1 MNDFQPFKVDGWTV
15 FTTLLSS
22 PAGWPVWAIL
32 ALGFVLVVVGCLAD
46 ARLIIVGL
54 MICIAL
60 APGVAAYIYFG
71 HTLSPQIVSNMLPH
85 TLERTDGGFLLRVWR
100 PEESEEEQA
109 DEEKGDCQWVE
120 SSVIT
125 LSDSKIV
132 RKKTTVAYELF
143 YFKDSPLKILYVP
156 RT

>member
-1 MNDFQPFKVDGWTV
+1 MNDPQPFKVDGWTV

-22 PAGWPVWAIL
+22 AAGWPVWAVLSCGII
-32 ALGFVLVVVGCLAD
+32 FVGVGCFAD
-46 ARLIIVGL
+46 VRLVIVGL
-54 MICIAL
+54 MICVAVVPGIAL
-60 APGVAAYIYFG
+60 FIYFG
-71 HTLSPQIVSNMLPH
+71 HTLSPRMVGNMLPH

-100 PEESEEEQA
+100 QEESEEEQ
-109 DEEKGDCQWVE
+109 DDKDKGDVRWVE
-120 SSVIT
+120 SSVIA

-156 RT
+156 I